1 MKSNRLFFILI
12 VVFMLVTIL
21 TGCGAYSAA
30 RNFAASGSFLPFTDP
45 NFVSRATADPAMP
58 TPEISV
64 AEAGPVGPQPR
75 PWDGASRVTVL
86 VLGLDYRD
94 WEEGDGPA
102 RTDTMILLTVDP
114 VAKTAG
120 MLNIPRDL
128 WVNIPGFGYERINT
142 AYRQGAV
149 YNYPGG
155 GPGLAIA
162 TVEQFLGVPIHFY
175 AQIDFYAFEQFIDEL
190 GGIEIDVPEEIRVD
204 PLGPG
209 NTVIL
214 EPGKQTLDGPVSL
227 AYARARYTDGG
238 DFDRGQRQQQVILA
252 MRNRIMNLN
261 MLPTLVTKAPAL
273 YQELAGGIHTNM
285 DLEQAIQLAWLAQQI
300 PVENIKRGVISPP
313 DQVILAKSPDGT
325 KDILKPVTA
334 KIRLLRDEIFTSGVI
349 SELAQNSDPETLL
362 ATEAANLSVLNGSGA
377 GGLAART
384 QEYLNGLGANVVSV
398 GDAGQLYTSTMVVDY
413 TGNPYTVRYLVDL
426 MNIQPI
432 HIRMEYAPQ
441 SEVDVVVYLGADWNN
456 SNPMP

>member
-1 MKSNRLFFILI
+1 MKSNRLIIILI
-12 VVFMLVTIL
+12 VVFMFVTIL
-21 TGCGAYSAA
+21 TGCGVYSAA

-45 NFVSRATADPAMP
+45 NFVSRATADPAVP
-58 TPEISV
+58 ASEISI
-64 AEAGPVGPQPR
+64 AEVGPVGPQPR
-75 PWDGASRVTVL
+75 PWDGASRVNVL

-227 AYARARYTDGG
+227 AYARARYTEGG

-252 MRNRIMNLN
+252 MRNRIMNFN
-261 MLPTLVTKAPAL
+261 MLPTLVTKAPIL

-300 PVENIKRGVISPP
+300 PLENIKRGVISPP
-313 DQVILAKSPDGT
+313 DQVILTKSPDGE

-334 KIRLLRDEIFTSGVI
+334 KIRLLRDEIFTSGVV
-349 SELAQNSDPETLL
+349 SELAQNSDPQTLL
-362 ATEAANLSVLNGSGA
+362 AAEAANLSVLNGSGT

-384 QEYLNGLGANVVSV
+384 QEYLNGLGANVVNV
-398 GDAGQLYTSTMVVDY
+398 GDAGEFYISTRVVDY

-426 MNIQPI
+426 MNINPI
-432 HIRMEYAPQ
+432 QIRMEYSPQ

>member
-1 MKSNRLFFILI
+1 MQSNRVFVILS
-12 VVFMLVTIL
+12 VVFLLVTIL

-45 NFVSRATADPAMP
+45 KFVSRATADPAMP
-58 TPEISV
+58 TTDVGIT
-64 AEAGPVGPQPR
+64 EAGPVGPQPR

-86 VLGLDYRD
+86 VMGLDYRD
-94 WEEGDGPA
+94 WGESDGPA
-102 RTDTMILLTVDP
+102 RTDTMILMTVDP
-114 VAKTAG
+114 IAKTAG

-128 WVNIPGFGYERINT
+128 WVNILGFGYERINT

-162 TVEQFLGVPIHFY
+162 TVEGFLGVPIHFY
-175 AQIDFYAFEQFIDEL
+175 AQIDFYAFEKFIDEL
-190 GGIEIDVPEEIRVD
+190 GGIEIDVPDEIRVD

-214 EPGKQTLDGPVSL
+214 EPGKQTLDGPVAL

-238 DFDRGQRQQQVILA
+238 DFDRGERQQQVILA
-252 MRNRIMNLN
+252 MRDRILNFN
-261 MLPTLVTKAPAL
+261 MLPTLVTKAPIL
-273 YQELAGGIHTNM
+273 YQELAAGIHTNM
-285 DLEQAIQLAWLAQQI
+285 DIEQAIQLAWLAQQI
-300 PVENIKRGVISPP
+300 PLENIKRGVISPP
-313 DQVILAKSPDGT
+313 DQVILTKSPDGQ

-334 KIRLLRDEIFTSGVI
+334 NIRLLRDEIFTSGIV
-349 SELAQNSDPETLL
+349 SDVAQNSDPQTLL
-362 ATEAANLSVLNGSGA
+362 AIEAASLSVLNGSGA

-384 QEYLNGLGANVVSV
+384 QEYLNSLGAQVVSV

-413 TGNPYTVRYLVDL
+413 TGNPYTVAYLVDL
-426 MNIQPI
+426 MNIQPLQ
-432 HIRMEYAPQ
+432 IRMEYSPQ
-441 SEVDVVVYLGADWNN
+441 SEVDVVVYLGADWSN

>member
-1 MKSNRLFFILI
+1 MKSNRFIILI
-12 VVFMLVTIL
+12 VIL
-21 TGCGAYSAA
+21 FIVSILAGYSLFSAA
-30 RNFAASGSFLPFTDP
+30 RNYGASGSFLPFTDP
-45 NFVSRATADPAMP
+45 NFVSRATADPALP
-58 TPEISV
+58 TPETIV
-64 AEAGPVGPQPR
+64 EAGPVGPLPR

-86 VLGLDYRD
+86 VMGLDYRD
-94 WEEGDGPA
+94 WEEGDGAA

-142 AYRQGAV
+142 AYRQGDI

-162 TVEQFLGVPIHFY
+162 TVEQFLGVPIHFF
-175 AQIDFYAFEQFIDEL
+175 AQIDFYAFERFIDEL
-190 GGIEIDVPEEIRVD
+190 GGIEIDVPDEIKVD

-214 EPGKQTLDGPVSL
+214 EPGKQILDGPVSL

-252 MRNRIMNLN
+252 MRDRILNLN

-273 YQELAGGIHTNM
+273 YQELAGGIHTNL
-285 DLEQAIQLAWLAQQI
+285 DIEQAIQLAWLAQQI
-300 PVENIKRGVISPP
+300 PLENIKRGVISPP
-313 DQVILAKSPDGT
+313 DQVILTTSPDGT

-334 KIRLLRDEIFTSGVI
+334 KIRLLRDEIFTSGVV
-349 SELAQNSDPETLL
+349 SELAQNSAPETLL
-362 ATEAANLSVLNGSGA
+362 AEEAARLSVLNGSGA

-384 QEYLNGLGANVVSV
+384 QEYLNGLGANVTNV

-413 TGNPYTVRYLVDL
+413 TGNPYTIRYLVEL
-426 MNIQPI
+426 MNIQPLQ
-432 HIRMEYAPQ
+432 IRMEYSPQ
-441 SEVDVVVYLGADWNN
+441 SDVDVVVYLGADWSNN
-456 SNPMP
+456 NPMP

>member
-1 MKSNRLFFILI
+1 VVLIQLPGILPPPAAFFLSLIRILSAELQPIPPSLRLSSLS
-12 VVFMLVTIL
+12 LRL
-21 TGCGAYSAA
+21 DQ
-30 RNFAASGSFLPFTDP
+30 L
-45 NFVSRATADPAMP
+45 
-58 TPEISV
+58 
-64 AEAGPVGPQPR
+64 GPQPR

-214 EPGKQTLDGPVSL
+214 QPGKQTLDGPVSL
-227 AYARARYTDGG
+227 AYARARYTEGG

-252 MRNRIMNLN
+252 MRNRIMNFN
-261 MLPTLVTKAPAL
+261 MLPTLVTKAPIL
-273 YQELAGGIHTNM
+273 YQELREGF
-285 DLEQAIQLAWLAQQI
+285 I
-300 PVENIKRGVISPP
+300 PTWISSRPSSSP
-313 DQVILAKSPDGT
+313 GWPSKSSW
-325 KDILKPVTA
+325 
-334 KIRLLRDEIFTSGVI
+334 RI
-349 SELAQNSDPETLL
+349 SN
-362 ATEAANLSVLNGSGA
+362 AA
-377 GGLAART
+377 
-384 QEYLNGLGANVVSV
+384 
-398 GDAGQLYTSTMVVDY
+398 
-413 TGNPYTVRYLVDL
+413 
-426 MNIQPI
+426 
-432 HIRMEYAPQ
+432 
-441 SEVDVVVYLGADWNN
+441 
-456 SNPMP
+456 